1 MTESQ
6 IKKISI
12 SLFGRIYGTHQQFDF
27 HKIVQS
33 IYPEAQIDIY
43 IHCWKYDSFNNK
55 KYENKI
61 NEIQEYFNPKKII
74 VDDLE
79 KVNTEGM
86 NTCIYMLYS
95 IQQSMSI
102 SVSENIDYDLCLC
115 VRPDIIMNQT
125 PKFDNIVLE
134 DNVVNMYSCPS
145 FAISS
150 CSGICDWLYAGNMKT
165 FTSIA
170 TIHNSIKLNV
180 SNETNIYNNFINNGI
195 SIKTIGTING
205 GEIAIVNKELL
216 FAI

>member
-43 IHCWKYDSFNNK
+43 IHCWKYDSFNNN

-61 NEIQEYFNPKKII
+61 NEIREYFNPKKII

-79 KVNTEGM
+79 KVNAEGM

-95 IQQSMSI
+95 IQHSMAI
-102 SVSENIDYDLCLC
+102 AVSENIDYDLFLC
-115 VRPDIIMNQT
+115 VRPDIIINQT
-125 PKFDNIVLE
+125 PNFDNIVLE

-145 FAISS
+145 LAISS
-150 CSGICDWLYAGNMKT
+150 CSGICDWFYAGNMKT

-170 TIHNSIKLNV
+170 SINVKIVLNN

-195 SIKTIGTING
+195 SIKTFQTNNNG
-205 GEIAIVNKELL
+205 ELAIVNKELL
-216 FAI
+216 FTI

>member
-12 SLFGRIYGTHQQFDF
+12 SLFGRIYGTHARFNF

-43 IHCWKYDSFNNK
+43 IHCWKYDLFNNK

-61 NEIQEYFNPKKII
+61 DEICEYFNPKKII

-79 KVNTEGM
+79 KVNAEGI

-95 IQQSMSI
+95 IQHSMAI
-102 SVSENIDYDLCLC
+102 AVSENIDYDLCLC
-115 VRPDIIMNQT
+115 VRPDIIINQT
-125 PKFDNIVLE
+125 PFFDNIVLE

-165 FTSIA
+165 FTSISL
-170 TIHNSIKLNV
+170 IHKSLELNI

-195 SIKTIGTING
+195 SIKTFETINN
-205 GEIAIVNKELL
+205 GELAIVNKELL
-216 FAI
+216 FTI